1 MPSTILVAD
10 DEKNIV
16 QLVRLYLSTEG
27 YAVESAADGVSA
39 LDAFQRLRPALVILD
54 VMLPQLDGWDVLR
67 RIRAESRTPV
77 IMLSARTEDVDKVV
91 GLELGADD
99 YVTKPFNPKELT
111 ARVRAILRR
120 VNGHA
125 SPDQ

>member
-27 YAVESAADGVSA
+27 YPVESAADGVSA
-39 LDAFQRLRPALVILD
+39 LEVFQRVRPALVILD

-67 RIRAESRTPV
+67 RIRA
-77 IMLSARTEDVDKVV
+77 
-91 GLELGADD
+91 
-99 YVTKPFNPKELT
+99 
-111 ARVRAILRR
+111 
-120 VNGHA
+120 
-125 SPDQ
+125 